1 MIKGQLRYRM
11 TNWKNWNFFLTIAFV
26 CLSINLCIAQPV
38 IQSSVDKKEI
48 LIGEQFTLTI
58 KADFPKNIYNFRWP
72 ILSDSM
78 SHFEVTNSKIDSFY
92 TSQNLSSIVH
102 TITFTSFDSGKW
114 VLPPLLVKVES
125 IQHDTTFV
133 FNTDSVPIIVSYSMS
148 DTTRQIRDI
157 KPIKEAESI
166 GSIWYWI
173 GAVIVFILLIALFF
187 WWRKRK
193 SRTPHSS
200 DQSKLTAYEE
210 AMQELK
216 NLEEYNLSIREEVK
230 IFHSK
235 VAVIFKKY
243 LSHKYQ
249 LTYLNKTTDEILIL
263 LKVENYNHELL
274 SKVSASLR
282 CGDAVKFAKYL
293 PPISESRDCKKSIEQ
308 LIEVIQKMPT

>member
-26 CLSINLCIAQPV
+26 CLSINFSIAQPA
-38 IQSSVDKKEI
+38 IQSSVNKKEI
-48 LIGEQFTLTI
+48 LIGEQFILTI

-133 FNTDSVPIIVSYSMS
+133 FNTDSVPMIVSYSMS

-173 GAVIVFILLIALFF
+173 GAVIVFILLITLFF

-200 DQSKLTAYEE
+200 DQSELTAYEE
-210 AMQELK
+210 AIQELK

-235 VAVIFKKY
+235 IAVIFKKY
-243 LSHKYQ
+243 LSRRYQ
-249 LTYLNKTTDEILIL
+249 PTYLNKTTDEILIL

-274 SKVSASLR
+274 SKLSASLR

-293 PPISESRDCKKSIEQ
+293 PPISESRDCKKSIGQ
-308 LIEVIQKMPT
+308 LIDVIQKMQT

>member
-1 MIKGQLRYRM
+1 M
-11 TNWKNWNFFLTIAFV
+11 TIWKNWSFYLMTVFL

-133 FNTDSVPIIVSYSMS
+133 FNTDSVPMIVSYSMS

-293 PPISESRDCKKSIEQ
+293 PPISESRDCKKSIEH
-308 LIEVIQKMPT
+308 LIDVIQKMQT

>member
-1 MIKGQLRYRM
+1 M
-11 TNWKNWNFFLTIAFV
+11 TIWKNWSFFLTTAFL
-26 CLSINLCIAQPV
+26 CLSINLCIAQPA
-38 IQSSVDKKEI
+38 IQSSVNKKEI

-58 KADFPKNIYNFRWP
+58 KADFPKNIYNFQWP

-78 SHFEVTNSKIDSFY
+78 AHFEVTNSRIDSLY
-92 TSQNLSSIVH
+92 TNQNLSSIVN

-114 VLPPLLVKVES
+114 VLPSFLVKIDPS
-125 IQHDTTFV
+125 QHDTA
-133 FNTDSVPIIVSYSMS
+133 FNFYTDSVPIIVSFSTS
-148 DTTRQIRDI
+148 DTTKQIRDI

-173 GAVIVFILLIALFF
+173 GAVIVLILLIALFV

-193 SRTPHSS
+193 RKTPHSPS
-200 DQSKLTAYEE
+200 QSELTAYEE
-210 AMQELK
+210 AIQELK

-235 VAVIFKKY
+235 IAVIFKKY
-243 LSHKYQ
+243 LSRRYQ
-249 LTYLNKTTDEILIL
+249 PAYLNKTTDEILLL

-293 PPISESRDCKKSIEQ
+293 PPISESEDCKKSIGQ
-308 LIEVIQKMPT
+308 LIEVIQKMQN